1 MNANEIPSNDFINA
15 FLKAEGSFIEPYEAP
30 RESGVAVDMDISQE
44 DADAFN
50 AEARNN
56 FRRCW
61 IAATRATT

>member
-1 MNANEIPSNDFINA
+1 MIEIPSDEFINA
-15 FLKAEGSFIEPYEAP
+15 FLKAEGSFIEAQEAP
-30 RESGVAVDMDISQE
+30 RESGVALDMDISQE

-61 IAATRATT
+61 AAARLACLS